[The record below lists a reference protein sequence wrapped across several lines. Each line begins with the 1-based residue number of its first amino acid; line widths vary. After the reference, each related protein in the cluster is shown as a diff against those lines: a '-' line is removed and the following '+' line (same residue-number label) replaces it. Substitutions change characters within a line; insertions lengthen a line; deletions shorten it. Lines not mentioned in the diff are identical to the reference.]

1 MLQYVVPLEPSWSRG
16 IARLSTGLPLSSG
29 LSGGKVRGLSL
40 LAVSA
45 GTAGTAAL
53 EAGKEWPARSMQKL
67 ARRVG
72 EKWSRQ
78 LFSCSWIEGAE
89 TRGSE
94 NETRLGAGI
103 SQRWAVAGLAAV
115 PALVGRCIVDC
126 WVWHLRLCRA

>member
-16 IARLSTGLPLSSG
+16 VARLSTGLPLSSG
-29 LSGGKVRGLSL
+29 LIRGKVRGQSS

-45 GTAGTAAL
+45 GTAGTAAV
-53 EAGKEWPARSMQKL
+53 EAGKEWPARSVQKL

-72 EKWSRQ
+72 EKRSRQ
-78 LFSCSWIEGAE
+78 LFSCSWREGAE

-94 NETRLGAGI
+94 NETLLGADI

-115 PALVGRCIVDC
+115 PALVGHCIVDC
-126 WVWHLRLCRA
+126 WVWHPRSCRA